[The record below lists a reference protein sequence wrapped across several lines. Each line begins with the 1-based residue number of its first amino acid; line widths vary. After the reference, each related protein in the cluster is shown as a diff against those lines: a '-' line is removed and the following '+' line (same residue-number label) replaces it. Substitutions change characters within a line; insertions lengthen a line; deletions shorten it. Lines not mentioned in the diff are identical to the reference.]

1 MSSEEEEIHPP
12 HDLAAINNRISWLVK
27 HHLNV
32 RNRYLLSTYSIKSV
46 VVRSI
51 SGRGQWIDSCGELL
65 LQVMCHCRVLCV
77 NFRWLRR
84 NGQGEAL
91 FKQLKTTPYN
101 QISGVFS
108 YTTCAHERNNC
119 MFVNSNQSFT
129 KLGTGLICLSYPFL
143 GWNFFWI
150 ITHLLAVLCV
160 GNDAL
165 NLCLFVYHHKV
176 FICRPSLV
184 KTGYIIFLQ
193 CTCTED
199 RRHIVLKTFIPAA
212 ENRRKV
218 AKIETLFSG
227 VAP

>member
-27 HHLNV
+27 HHHNI
-32 RNRYLLSTYSIKSV
+32 RNRYLLSTYYSIRSV

-119 MFVNSNQSFT
+119 MFVNFNQSFT

-143 GWNFFWI
+143 GWNFFFGSSHIYWRSYVWEMMPWTSVCLSI
-150 ITHLLAVLCV
+150 ITKYSSAGPPL
-160 GNDAL
+160 
-165 NLCLFVYHHKV
+165 
-176 FICRPSLV
+176 
-184 KTGYIIFLQ
+184 
-193 CTCTED
+193 
-199 RRHIVLKTFIPAA
+199 
-212 ENRRKV
+212 
-218 AKIETLFSG
+218 
-227 VAP
+227 